1 MTKSELGLGV
11 HTCEAEA
18 GKWRVLD
25 QPELQSDTRKGDGEE
40 AVKRSLQCPR
50 CPCEIECPIG
60 LL

>member
-25 QPELQSDTRKGDGEE
+25 QPELQSETRKGGGED
-40 AVKRSLQCPR
+40 AVEQSPQC
-50 CPCEIECPIG
+50 G
-60 LL
+60 SVLVK